1 MARSLQELFEGE
13 HHIICVRDKFQRK
26 GVPDLEWISAL
37 QKEGGWSVLSA
48 YVRISKNKVER
59 DAFLSSD
66 LIGFLM
72 APAVRKRSLTE
83 QLARI
88 LYLWDSIEKQS
99 SLVSRGLFQFG
110 ISGKK
115 FKQL

>member
-1 MARSLQELFEGE
+1 MARALQELFEGE
-13 HHIICVRDKFQRK
+13 HQIICVRDKFK
-26 GVPDLEWISAL
+26 KVGVRDLEWISAL

-48 YVRISKNKVER
+48 DVRISKNRIER

-66 LIGFLM
+66 LVGFLM

-83 QLARI
+83 QMARI

-110 ISGKK
+110 ISGRK